1 MAYQKFTGTY
11 QSSDHINRIH
21 YYIYEPETDL
31 RAILQIVHDFGDFI
45 ERNENLIRFFT
56 DHGIMVCGCDHIGH
70 GRSSQKK
77 EYGYFGDKNGWTY
90 LIKNTKKLTHYMK
103 KEYPDTP
110 YFIYGHGMGS
120 LIVRMDCI
128 HEKGINGVILSG
140 TSGKQK
146 YCRRKLLLAAIL
158 KRIQGAEHRSLYLQN
173 NIEKRLNHRFLKE
186 QDMYSWIAANEGTRK
201 EYSKMYE
208 EHLPITV
215 AAYEDILKMLALVS
229 TKKWYHSVNI
239 DIPIRLIAGK
249 EDPLCNFGK
258 GVEEVHRRLEDTC
271 HRVELH
277 LYDGMRHN
285 ICDEDRKEE
294 VYTDILQWMKVH
306 LGNHATYLP

>member
-56 DHGIMVCGCDHIGH
+56 DHGVMVCGCDHIGH
-70 GRSSQKK
+70 GRSSHK
-77 EYGYFGDKNGWTY
+77 EDYGYFGEKNGWTY

-140 TSGKQK
+140 TIGKQK
-146 YCRRKLLLAAIL
+146 YCRRKLILTALL
-158 KRIQGAEHRSLYLQN
+158 KRIQGARHRSFYLQKD
-173 NIEKRLNHRFLKE
+173 IEKHLNRRFLRE
-186 QDMYSWIAANEGTRK
+186 QDNYAWIAANEETRR
-201 EYSKMYE
+201 EYARIYK

-229 TKKWYHSVNI
+229 TKKWYRSVNI
-239 DIPIRLIAGK
+239 DIPIMLVSGK
-249 EDPLCNFGK
+249 EDSLGNYGK
-258 GVEEVHRRLEDTC
+258 GVEEVHHRLEDTC

-277 LYDGMRHN
+277 LYEGMRHN
-285 ICDEDRKEE
+285 ICDETRNRD
-294 VYTDILQWMKVH
+294 VFTDILQWMKLH
-306 LGNHATYLP
+306 LKNCNL

>member
-21 YYIYEPETDL
+21 YYIYEPEADL
-31 RAILQIVHDFGDFI
+31 RAILQIVHDFGDFV
-45 ERNENLIRFFT
+45 ERNENLIHFFT

-70 GRSSQKK
+70 GRSSKKK
-77 EYGYFGDKNGWTY
+77 EYGYFGEKNGWTY

-103 KEYPDTP
+103 KEYPDIP

-128 HEKGINGVILSG
+128 HEDGISGVILSG

-146 YCRRKLLLAAIL
+146 YCRRKLLFAALL
-158 KRIQGAEHRSLYLQN
+158 KRIQGAEHRSTYLQTD
-173 NIEKRLNHRFLKE
+173 IEKHLNHHFLKE
-186 QDMYSWIAANEGTRK
+186 QDNYAWIAANEGTRR
-201 EYSKMYE
+201 EYVRIYE

-229 TKKWYHSVNI
+229 TKKWYQSVNI
-239 DIPIRLIAGK
+239 DTPILLIAGK
-249 EDPLCNFGK
+249 EDPIGNFGK
-258 GVEEVHRRLEDTC
+258 GVLEVHRRLEDTW

-277 LYDGMRHN
+277 LYDAMRHN
-285 ICDEDRKEE
+285 ICDEVKRNE
-294 VYTDILQWMKVH
+294 VYTDILQWMKLH
-306 LGNHATYLP
+306 MNELY

>member
-31 RAILQIVHDFGDFI
+31 RAIIQIVHDFGDRI
-45 ERNENLIRFFT
+45 ERNESFIRFFT

-70 GRSSQKK
+70 GRSSKK
-77 EYGYFGDKNGWTY
+77 EDYGYFGEKNGWAY

-103 KEYPDTP
+103 KEYPDVP

-140 TSGKQK
+140 TSGRQK
-146 YCRRKLLLAAIL
+146 YCRRRLLFIAIL
-158 KRIQGAEHRSLYLQN
+158 KRILGAQHRSVYLQKDL
-173 NIEKRLNHRFLKE
+173 EKRLNHHFLRERDNCSWLVEDEKE
-186 QDMYSWIAANEGTRK
+186 RK
-201 EYSKMYE
+201 NCSRIYE
-208 EHLPITV
+208 EYVPITV

-229 TKKWYHSVNI
+229 SKK
-239 DIPIRLIAGK
+239 
-249 EDPLCNFGK
+249 
-258 GVEEVHRRLEDTC
+258 
-271 HRVELH
+271 
-277 LYDGMRHN
+277 
-285 ICDEDRKEE
+285 
-294 VYTDILQWMKVH
+294 
-306 LGNHATYLP
+306 

>member
-11 QSSDHINRIH
+11 RSSDSINRIH

-70 GRSSQKK
+70 GRSSEKK
-77 EYGYFGDKNGWTY
+77 DYGYFGEKNGWVY

-103 KEYPDTP
+103 REYPDTP

-120 LIVRMDCI
+120 LIVRMECI
-128 HEKGINGVILSG
+128 HENGINGVILSG
-140 TSGKQK
+140 TIGKQK
-146 YCRRKLLLAAIL
+146 YCRRKLLFAALL
-158 KRIQGAEHRSLYLQN
+158 KRIQGAEHRSNYLQKD
-173 NIEKRLNHRFLKE
+173 IEKNLNHRFLRE
-186 QDMYSWIAANEGTRK
+186 NDTYAWIAADEGTRR
-201 EYSKMYE
+201 EYARIYS
-208 EHLPITV
+208 EHLPVTV

-229 TKKWYHSVNI
+229 TKKWYRSVNTE
-239 DIPIRLIAGK
+239 IPILLIGGR
-249 EDPLCNFGK
+249 EDPLGNFGK

-271 HRVELH
+271 HRTELH

-285 ICDEDRKEE
+285 ICDEERRDK
-294 VYTDILQWMKVH
+294 VYTDILQWMKLHMNEHYEVS
-306 LGNHATYLP
+306 